1 VRARGPERRFSNR
14 LCEVNAVRMIA
25 IATLMLCAASRVIL
39 PIAHAEAAA
48 GSPVLVE
55 LFTSEGC
62 SSCPP
67 ADTFLRQLDASQPIA
82 GAQLIVLSEHVD
94 YWDHQGWPD
103 PFASA
108 SLTSRQSAYVRALRL
123 REAYTPQFIVDGAAD
138 MRLSNRQQIEQI
150 LLKAAAAPKIPV
162 SITSVTFDA
171 NTPASLSGT
180 IEVNGDAERTQS
192 DLYVGV
198 ALDHVES
205 NVLRGENRGRS
216 LTHVAVVEELIELG
230 TLTPGQKSTREFR
243 VTLKA
248 GVQPHDVRIVAFV
261 QESGHGKIVGA
272 ALRRTA
278 LDPG

>member
-1 VRARGPERRFSNR
+1 
-14 LCEVNAVRMIA
+14 MIA